1 MKVSAKELKR
11 IISEEVENVIAEI
24 DSNDPRFRHF
34 DWYDDLTGHVDNT
47 PMVSDK
53 GKRYS
58 LFKLMGIMTT
68 MSVATL
74 GSVMKLM
81 IYISQNPQKLYD
93 ILKSVGLLEEG
104 RPK

>member
-1 MKVSAKELKR
+1 MKVSVKELRR

-24 DSNDPRFRHF
+24 DSNDPRFAG
-34 DWYDDLTGHVDNT
+34 YDDLTGHVDNT

>member
-1 MKVSAKELKR
+1 MRITTKQLRR
-11 IISEEVENVIAEI
+11 IISEEVENVITEVNP
-24 DSNDPRFRHF
+24 NDPRFAG
-34 DWYDDLTGHVDNT
+34 YDDLTGHVDNT
-47 PMVSDK
+47 PMVSNK
-53 GKRYS
+53 EKRYS

>member
-24 DSNDPRFRHF
+24 DSNDPRFAE
-34 DWYDDLTGHVDNT
+34 YDDLTGHVDNT

>member
-1 MKVSAKELKR
+1 MKVSTKELRR
-11 IISEEVENVIAEI
+11 IISEEVQNVITEVNP
-24 DSNDPRFRHF
+24 NDPRFAG
-34 DWYDDLTGHVDNT
+34 YDDLTGHVDNT
-47 PMVSDK
+47 PSVS
-53 GKRYS
+53 GEKRHS

-104 RPK
+104 RKK